1 LDAQFRRRL
10 YLGSVFIR
18 RSSPRPSVRPPSSRA
33 GPLEGPC
40 HPLGLVQTRSQT
52 LAGPTVPAGVAA
64 DLPTAAAAISDTAT
78 AAAFAGSGDADTEAE
93 AAWVA
98 NCDHHRVGGACCG
111 WYRWRRLIERWH
123 DSHWPCP
130 HGGGGERSSE
140 PTEESSPEP
149 MGYKPKSRLGSQGQD
164 HGQAVSVNATEQS
177 GTRSCALAARCWR

>member
-123 DSHWPCP
+123 DSHGRAPTVVAANCQVNRP
-130 HGGGGERSSE
+130 RNHRRSRWD
-140 PTEESSPEP
+140 T
-149 MGYKPKSRLGSQGQD
+149 SQRVDWVLKVKITDKQC
-164 HGQAVSVNATEQS
+164 
-177 GTRSCALAARCWR
+177 R